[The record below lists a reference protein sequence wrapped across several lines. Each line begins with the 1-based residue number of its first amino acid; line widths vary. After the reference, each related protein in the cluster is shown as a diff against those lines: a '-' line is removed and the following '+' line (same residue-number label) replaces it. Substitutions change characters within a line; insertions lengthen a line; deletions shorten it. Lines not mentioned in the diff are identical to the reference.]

1 MLARFMFDECR
12 LHLKTYAARGVLA
25 LGFAL
30 ALCLAVPAQAQTQ
43 TACGPDVREE
53 VAKALAAVEGA
64 SASERLA
71 LEAEL
76 HARYQVCRQD
86 AKLITS
92 SSAFYIAARRC
103 GATVSQL
110 GSLVYEEMP
119 CCGYDPQRR
128 QFACPV
134 QVKQTGGFGGAP
146 LPGSR
151 LHVLHCV
158 ADANGVL
165 HPVGHDSVHLANEL
179 FGQAPTWQFA
189 VIANA
194 HENLNLVYPMS
205 GQTRRARSILSWN
218 LTPTGC
224 SFQPVWGNALNYRI
238 RLDQ

>member
-1 MLARFMFDECR
+1 MLTQSVFTKCR
-12 LHLKTYAARGVLA
+12 RQLAAHAARGALA

-30 ALCLAVPAQAQTQ
+30 ALCLPNIASAQTQ
-43 TACGPDVREE
+43 VACGPEVREE
-53 VAKALAAVEGA
+53 VARTLAAATSE
-64 SASERLA
+64 SERRA

-76 HARYQVCRQD
+76 YAKYKFCLQD
-86 AKLITS
+86 AKLVTTS
-92 SSAFYIAARRC
+92 STFYTAARRC
-103 GATVSQL
+103 GATISQL

-134 QVKQTGGFGGAP
+134 QVKRRDGFGFGP

-158 ADANGVL
+158 ADSAGAYQ
-165 HPVGHDSVHLANEL
+165 PVGHDSVHLSNEL
-179 FGQAPTWQFA
+179 FGQQPTWQFA

-194 HENLNLVYPMS
+194 HENLHLVQPMS
-205 GQTRRARSILSWN
+205 GETRKARSILAWN
-218 LTPTGC
+218 ATPTGC
-224 SFQPVWGNALNYRI
+224 NYQPTWGNALNYRI

>member
-1 MLARFMFDECR
+1 VRT
-12 LHLKTYAARGVLA
+12 HAARGGLA

-30 ALCLAVPAQAQTQ
+30 ALCLPLSAPAQTQ
-43 TACGPDVREE
+43 TTCGPDVREE
-53 VAKALAAVEGA
+53 VVKALAAAEGA

-76 HARYQVCRQD
+76 YVKYRGCLQD
-86 AKLITS
+86 AKLTTTS
-92 SSAFYIAARRC
+92 STFYVAARRC

-110 GSLVYEEMP
+110 GSLLYEEMP

-134 QVKQTGGFGGAP
+134 QVKQRGGFGGGP

-158 ADANGVL
+158 ADPAGVYQ
-165 HPVGHDSVHLANEL
+165 PVGHDSVHLANEL
-179 FGQAPTWQFA
+179 FGQPPTWQFA

-194 HENLNLVYPMS
+194 HENLQLVQPMS
-205 GQTRRARSILSWN
+205 GQTRKARSILSWN
-218 LTPTGC
+218 LLPNGC
-224 SFQPVWGNALNYRI
+224 AFQPIWGNALNYRI